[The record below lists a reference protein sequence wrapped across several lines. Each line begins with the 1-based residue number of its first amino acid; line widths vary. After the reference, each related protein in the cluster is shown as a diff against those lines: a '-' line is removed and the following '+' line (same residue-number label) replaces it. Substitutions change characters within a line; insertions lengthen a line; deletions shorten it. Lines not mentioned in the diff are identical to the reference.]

1 MLKRWSALFLSLLF
15 LFIVSMPSAQAKY
28 ESENKGQLPS
38 GYWLPISTLTVGQA
52 VVLWENSASVAAWER
67 PDWKWG
73 VGGVVLG
80 LGSLAYVGLVGE
92 DAEIWETSP
101 TFNGLLTANLIMAF
115 SNITVG
121 VWPSFLPEAE
131 VEVAFV
137 PTFLVDARG
146 IASPGFGLRLPRF

>member
-38 GYWLPISTLTVGQA
+38 GYWLPIATLTVGQA

-92 DAEIWETSP
+92 DRLALGGER
-101 TFNGLLTANLIMAF
+101 GLGGW
-115 SNITVG
+115 VG
-121 VWPSFLPEAE
+121 CEGWLGS
-131 VEVAFV
+131 
-137 PTFLVDARG
+137 
-146 IASPGFGLRLPRF
+146 SYS